1 MLGTMLTGKAV
12 MRASKGVG
20 RAGKAVVKA
29 GRVCSNMDYMD
40 EKL

>member
-1 MLGTMLTGKAV
+1 MLGNMLTGKAV

>member
-1 MLGTMLTGKAV
+1 

>member
-1 MLGTMLTGKAV
+1 MLTGKAV